1 MKESRIEKDSL
12 NRKTLA
18 DRIDVYRFQRMLDV
32 ETPEMEFL
40 AEEQKQLPCMQEK
53 YLSNSIVEVAEFEE
67 SEVVID
73 LEQPQSV
80 V

>member
-40 AEEQKQLPCMQEK
+40 AEE
-53 YLSNSIVEVAEFEE
+53 
-67 SEVVID
+67 
-73 LEQPQSV
+73 
-80 V
+80 